1 MGVLRTKECVFI
13 HMLYSDD
20 IHRRLGFRV
29 CRKLALRLMFMQQ
42 QSKYSSSGVTFRV
55 SLQDPYPTRSI
66 ESLDLMESMFLW
78 LLRYGGKQDV
88 AAEQKL
94 VNERQQVS
102 AQSPDDSA
110 SSPQKG
116 SPSRAEGRAD
126 PGTPGSITGGISGF
140 TGGISGFTGGEPQ
153 PQVLI
158 SELWLSMLQAFARIS
173 LEANEHLRNHAV
185 VILHR

>member
-1 MGVLRTKECVFI
+1 MGIQLCVGFKLCGCI
-13 HMLYSDD
+13 CVDNTASLPASTAAVTLLW
-20 IHRRLGFRV
+20 RRIRCSCYTWIFLF
-29 CRKLALRLMFMQQ
+29 
-42 QSKYSSSGVTFRV
+42 
-55 SLQDPYPTRSI
+55 QDPYPTRSI

-78 LLRYGGKQDV
+78 LLRYGVKQDV

-102 AQSPDDSA
+102 SQLLDDST

-116 SPSRAEGRAD
+116 SPGRAEGRAD
-126 PGTPGSITGGISGF
+126 PGTPGGISGGVSGF
-140 TGGISGFTGGEPQ
+140 TGSDAQ
-153 PQVLI
+153 PQVLV
-158 SELWLSMLQAFARIS
+158 SELWLSVLQAFTRIS

>member
-1 MGVLRTKECVFI
+1 MLQINDFVLQMDYLCCKGILCVACGC
-13 HMLYSDD
+13 L
-20 IHRRLGFRV
+20 L
-29 CRKLALRLMFMQQ
+29 
-42 QSKYSSSGVTFRV
+42 
-55 SLQDPYPTRSI
+55 LQDPYPTRSI

-102 AQSPDDSA
+102 SQLPDDSA

-116 SPSRAEGRAD
+116 SLGRAD
-126 PGTPGSITGGISGF
+126 PGTPGSISGGVSGF
-140 TGGISGFTGGEPQ
+140 TGSDAQ
-153 PQVLI
+153 PQVLV
-158 SELWLSMLQAFARIS
+158 SELWLSVLQAFTRIS
-173 LEANEHLRNHAV
+173 VEANEHLRNHAV

>member
-1 MGVLRTKECVFI
+1 LCYELIQALCQALQASVSLGMWIYQGNQCFGVSNEIFW
-13 HMLYSDD
+13 
-20 IHRRLGFRV
+20 
-29 CRKLALRLMFMQQ
+29 
-42 QSKYSSSGVTFRV
+42 
-55 SLQDPYPTRSI
+55 LQDPYPTRSI

-94 VNERQQVS
+94 VNERPQVS
-102 AQSPDDSA
+102 SQLPDDSA

-116 SPSRAEGRAD
+116 SPVRAEGRAD
-126 PGTPGSITGGISGF
+126 PGTPGSISGGVSGF
-140 TGGISGFTGGEPQ
+140 TGSDAQ
-153 PQVLI
+153 PQVLV
-158 SELWLSMLQAFARIS
+158 SELWLSVLQAFTRIS